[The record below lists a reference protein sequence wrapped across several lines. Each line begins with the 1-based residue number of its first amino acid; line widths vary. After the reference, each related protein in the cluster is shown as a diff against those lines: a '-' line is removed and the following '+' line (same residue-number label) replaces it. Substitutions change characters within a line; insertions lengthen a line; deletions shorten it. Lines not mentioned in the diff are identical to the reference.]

1 MKTTTLLMMGA
12 GFVLTSVS
20 GMAEPTAA
28 SELERGVELMANEAT
43 VGKAISHFEAV
54 IRQGD
59 DSGRLAAEA
68 WYLLAKCRLAL
79 GDEAAALRCVA
90 KLREGWPADNEWVV
104 RAGALLPA
112 RPAAFLEAPWAG
124 GELLTYGATVE
135 HEGETMDAGRFASL
149 IVAGGETDDRTWTAW
164 SFNEFDISTCTFKET
179 DFRPISGSFHS
190 MPHGDQILTTGESGE
205 VVLRRK
211 GVDRPVAKFP
221 LQGRGA
227 PVYHFMQVA
236 DLVRVLD
243 LAPGTSSTLPMI
255 SARNQAEKVTYTI
268 TATDPSK
275 IETPAGKFDCIGYRV
290 SSDAN
295 PSGETYWVETEGRR
309 KLVKLEMGPMI
320 ATLLSVRDSWKPDES
335 YRFPEAAKPGSLS
348 FTVPR
353 GLVAFDD
360 SGHPLPDGEPG
371 DQRIRLYDT
380 QQRVR
385 AGILEYLPLAPEE
398 RAAIEQEWL
407 SPEVTKVLLKVV
419 EKPGTVVDEI
429 ADARKLSNA
438 GGKFS
443 LTSRYR
449 IERGG
454 QKSEFT
460 TLLGH
465 GKDGMILGG
474 FEHELGAGAK
484 AGKLLE
490 EIYLSL

>member
-20 GMAEPTAA
+20 GMAEPSAA
-28 SELERGVELMANEAT
+28 SELERGVELMADEAT

-59 DSGRLAAEA
+59 DSSRLAAEA
-68 WYLLAKCRLAL
+68 WYHLAKCQLAL

-104 RAGALLPA
+104 RAGKLLPG
-112 RPAAFLEAPWAG
+112 RPAVFHEAPWAG
-124 GELLTYGATVE
+124 GELLVYGAKVE

-149 IVAGGETDDRTWTAW
+149 IAAGGEADERNWTAW
-164 SFNEFDISTCTFKET
+164 SFSEFDLSTWKFSRS
-179 DFRPISGSFHS
+179 DYRPVSGWFHS

-211 GVDRPVAKFP
+211 GVDRPIATFP
-221 LQGRGA
+221 LQANGA

-243 LAPGTSSTLPMI
+243 LTPGTSSTLPMI
-255 SARNQAEKVTYTI
+255 SPRNQAEKVTYTI

-275 IETPAGKFDCIGYRV
+275 IETLAGKFDCIGYRV

-295 PSGETYWVETEGRR
+295 PVGETYWVENGGQR
-309 KLVKLEMGPMI
+309 KLVKFEMGPMI
-320 ATLLSVRDSWKPDES
+320 ANLLSVREGWKPDES
-335 YRFPEAAKPGSLS
+335 YRFPEDGKPGALS

-360 SGHPLPDGEPG
+360 TDPAGPDVEPG
-371 DQRIRLYDT
+371 AGRVRIYDT
-380 QQRVR
+380 QLRVR
-385 AGILEYLPLAPEE
+385 AGILENLPVPPVE
-398 RAAIEQEWL
+398 REAMRREML
-407 SPEVTKVLLKVV
+407 SPDVLEVLLKAV
-419 EKPGTVVDEI
+419 EKPGTVVEEI
-429 ADARKLSNA
+429 ADARKVSNA

-443 LTSRYR
+443 LTTRFR
-449 IERGG
+449 IERAE
-454 QKSEFT
+454 QKFEFT
-460 TLLGH
+460 ALLGL
-465 GKDGMILGG
+465 GKDGVIMGG
-474 FEHELGAGAK
+474 FEHEQGAGDK
-484 AGKLLE
+484 AEKLLG
-490 EIYLSL
+490 EIYGSL

>member
-1 MKTTTLLMMGA
+1 MNRNTLLSIGA
-12 GFVLTSVS
+12 GFVLSSVP
-20 GMAEPTAA
+20 GIAAPTAA
-28 SELERGVELMANEAT
+28 SELERGVELMAAEAT
-43 VGKAISHFEAV
+43 VGKAIPHFEAV
-54 IRQGD
+54 IRQGE
-59 DSGRLAAEA
+59 DSNRLAAEA
-68 WYLLAKCRLAL
+68 WYHLAKCHLAL
-79 GDEAAALRCVA
+79 GDEAAALRCVT
-90 KLREGWPADNEWVV
+90 KLRDGWPAENEWVV
-104 RAGALLPA
+104 RAGTLLPA
-112 RPAAFLEAPWAG
+112 RPAVFRDAPWAG

-135 HEGETMDAGRFASL
+135 HEGEAMDAGRFASL
-149 IVAGGETDDRTWTAW
+149 IAAGGEADDRVWSAW
-164 SFNEFDISTCTFKET
+164 SFSEFDISTYTFNGT
-179 DFRPISGSFHS
+179 DYRPISGLFHS
-190 MPHGDQILTTGESGE
+190 MPHGNHTLNTGKSGE
-205 VVLRRK
+205 VVLRNK
-211 GVDRPVAKFP
+211 GVDRPIASFP
-221 LQGRGA
+221 PQGEGA

-255 SARNQAEKVTYTI
+255 SARNPAEKVTYTV

-290 SSDAN
+290 SSDAI
-295 PSGETYWVETEGRR
+295 PAGETYWVETEGRR
-309 KLVKLEMGPMI
+309 KLVKLEMGPMT
-320 ATLLSVRDSWKPDES
+320 ATLLSVRDGWKPDES
-335 YRFPEAAKPGSLS
+335 YRFPEAGKPGSLS

-360 SGHPLPDGEPG
+360 SDEAGADAKPEGKRV
-371 DQRIRLYDT
+371 RIYDT
-380 QQRVR
+380 QLRVR
-385 AGILEYLPLAPEE
+385 AGIIEYLPLAPEE

-407 SPEVTKVLLKVV
+407 SPEATKVLLKVV
-419 EKPGTVVDEI
+419 EKPGTVIDEI
-429 ADARKLSNA
+429 VDARQLSNA

-484 AGKLLE
+484 AEKLLV
-490 EIYLSL
+490 EIYLSF